1 MSMSPNTSPSFDTP
15 GNSFPDLEANLTS
28 FNAPFDPGHI
38 ISPQMHNAPFHFT
51 IPELGDGQSPSSA
64 HFHHRMSI
72 GSSGPLP
79 TQLHPGSI
87 ADSDATSPVSGQ
99 DPGSVGPPT
108 NPSTGQP
115 IQDDQKDKNDPT
127 PAWAELKT
135 KAGKERKRL
144 PLACIACRR
153 KKIRCSGEKPA
164 CKHCLRSRIPCVY
177 KVTTRKAA
185 PRTDYMA
192 MLDKRLKRMEER
204 VIKIVPKE
212 DQGRIGTIGRA
223 VVKPAIP
230 GLPSKNEKKRAA
242 DTAFGDDINDWS
254 KSKSG
259 ISAEARL
266 KIGPQEQDERRL
278 LQEGADQL
286 PSHELQIHLAEVYFD
301 YVYGQSYHLLHKP
314 SFMRKLE
321 VGQVP
326 PVLIL
331 AVCAISARF
340 SSHPDVK
347 TEPAFLRGES
357 WASAAREI
365 ALKRYDSPN
374 ITILIVYLILGLH
387 EFGTCQGGRSWM
399 LGGMAQRMAYA
410 LQLHKD
416 LDHDTST
423 RATENNAELT
433 FTDREIRR
441 RTMWACFMMDRFNSS
456 GTERPL
462 FVNDQYIQAQLP
474 VKEHFFQFEI
484 PGTTE
489 VLEGPVPENN
499 EKPGPHALSATENM
513 GVAAYMIRLVAIWG
527 RVIRYMNLGGRERD
541 KEPMWSTKSEFHAI
555 KEAVREWQTGLP
567 STLTWSQEN
576 LETHASEKIANQFI
590 FMHLICNQ
598 IICFT
603 NRFALPSP
611 GSKSASV
618 RDTPQAFITESGRA
632 ALDAANQISVLI
644 NEAMDHRVVAPFA
657 GYCAFFSST
666 VHIYGVFSKNPALEA
681 SSKQNL
687 ATNIKYLTRMKK
699 HWGMFH
705 FVTENLKD
713 LYRRH
718 ADAAFR
724 GAQAGNN
731 QKPLDTIFQYGDW
744 FDRYPHGVSGT
755 DYEEPVTADVK
766 KEPGSD
772 AVMGQKNDLQS
783 VEEFFSK
790 LSPANK
796 TTKQKAP
803 RKKRG
808 KADAQPKATA
818 TTAAGTS
825 ASAALNSSGFSNQQ
839 QSQAQHQ
846 QHPAATVSQ
855 MAGGP
860 LNTNFG
866 VLNPQNNTNFPAEL
880 AMMQQQQQQQQPD
893 QQQYGNMLNLD
904 ASMSHYQSLDPSSN
918 PANPFSI
925 DLNAFD
931 FGMNSN
937 NTWHDQSSAWFMPF
951 NVDPPSV
958 GAGGLGDD
966 AGGLFAADSVGGFDV
981 NSLFPDFGGAH
992 PGLLMPEHGFEDNGN
1007 NNTENN

>member
-15 GNSFPDLEANLTS
+15 GNSFPDLETNLTS
-28 FNAPFDPGHI
+28 FNAPFDPGHL
-38 ISPQMHNAPFHFT
+38 ISPQMHNAPFHFS

-72 GSSGPLP
+72 GSSVP
-79 TQLHPGSI
+79 
-87 ADSDATSPVSGQ
+87 
-99 DPGSVGPPT
+99 
-108 NPSTGQP
+108 
-115 IQDDQKDKNDPT
+115 DDQKDKNDPT

-242 DTAFGDDINDWS
+242 DTAFGNDINNWS
-254 KSKSG
+254 RSKSG
-259 ISAEARL
+259 GSAEARL
-266 KIGPQEQDERRL
+266 RIGPQEQDERQL
-278 LQEGADQL
+278 LQDGADQL

-347 TEPAFLRGES
+347 TEPAFLRGEN

-374 ITILIVYLILGLH
+374 ITILIVYLLLGLH

-416 LDHDTST
+416 LNHDTSS
-423 RATENNAELT
+423 RATGSSAELT

-441 RTMWACFMMDRFNSS
+441 RTMWACFM
-456 GTERPL
+456 
-462 FVNDQYIQAQLP
+462 YIQAQLP

-489 VLEGPVPENN
+489 VLEGPNSDSAENA
-499 EKPGPHALSATENM
+499 GPHALSATENM
-513 GVAAYMIRLVAIWG
+513 GVAAYIIRLVAIWG

-541 KEPMWSTKSEFHAI
+541 KEPMWSTQSEFHAI

-567 STLTWSQEN
+567 RWLEWSHEN

-644 NEAMDHRVVAPFA
+644 NEAMDHRVIAPFA

-713 LYRRH
+713 LYRKH

-724 GAQAGNN
+724 GAQAGNT
-731 QKPLDTIFQYGDW
+731 QKPQETIFQYGDW

-755 DYEEPVTADVK
+755 DYEEPVTDVK

-772 AVMGQKNDLQS
+772 AVLGQKNDLQT
-783 VEEFFSK
+783 V
-790 LSPANK
+790 
-796 TTKQKAP
+796 
-803 RKKRG
+803 
-808 KADAQPKATA
+808 
-818 TTAAGTS
+818 TAAGTS
-825 ASAALNSSGFSNQQ
+825 GSAAPDPSGFPNQQ
-839 QSQAQHQ
+839 QNQAQPQAQRQ

-855 MAGGP
+855 MTAGS

-866 VLNPQNNTNFPAEL
+866 VLSPQNNTSFPDQL
-880 AMMQQQQQQQQPD
+880 VMMQQQQQQQQQRQQPD
-893 QQQYGNMLNLD
+893 QQHQQYSNMLGID
-904 ASMSHYQSLDPSSN
+904 ANMSHYQSLDPSSN
-918 PANPFSI
+918 TANPFSI

-937 NTWHDQSSAWFMPF
+937 NNAWHDQSSAWFMPF

-992 PGLLMPEHGFEDNGN
+992 PGLLMPEHGFEDDGN
-1007 NNTENN
+1007 NNSENK